1 MTAFETAWIFL
12 KNAPVP
18 DYARPK
24 IRSDGATLNE
34 VTRQPYTQPPPRSAM
49 EDEREGDKH
58 NEKHR
63 AGYRDRRYGIA
74 ERMPRPEVGSGE
86 SSFDSERMNTG
97 TSVFNPTPSWQN
109 MGQEANAANDSM
121 QTFGTAHPPTSQT
134 SQYPQY
140 SPELYN
146 ALMGL
151 QQPNDPSKAI
161 PFGRHQ
167 PNSSQ
172 AEIQR
177 RYQGM

>member
-1 MTAFETAWIFL
+1 MTAFETAWNIL

-24 IRSDGATLNE
+24 IRTDGATLNE
-34 VTRQPYTQPPPRSAM
+34 VTGQPFSQPPPRSAM
-49 EDEREGDKH
+49 EDERSRKRD
-58 NEKHR
+58 
-63 AGYRDRRYGIA
+63 ATLPSALGYGKV

-97 TSVFNPTPSWQN
+97 TSVFNPAPSWQN

-121 QTFGTAHPPTSQT
+121 QTFGTAHPPTSQP
-134 SQYPQY
+134 SQYPQH

-146 ALMGL
+146 ALMSL

-161 PFGRHQ
+161 
-167 PNSSQ
+167 
-172 AEIQR
+172 QR